1 MPYVARKQGDKYVV
15 FKKKA
20 DGTPGER
27 VGATAGNK
35 EALRKYLAALHIHA
49 NESIKTENTQY
60 MAKHIK
66 LASLINLKEGEEKL
80 EKMTTEEKK
89 AFLEAVSRFAEMAPS
104 IYRNHPLKEISES
117 LGNLV
122 EAAKHLT
129 LTETEDWFDNVTV
142 GRHMKQLEESF
153 KLFEKTASELSTLQQ
168 RLESVYEEIGS
179 NLGRYYNIN
188 EMISEAGEN
197 DYQKFFQKS
206 MKKFKISEPGDLETP
221 QAKRK
226 FFNYVDKNYKAKD
239 EPKKEAPKQEPK
251 EEPKKEEPKKEEK

>member
-49 NESIKTENTQY
+49 NESIKTENTIY

-66 LASLINLKEGEEKL
+66 LASLINLKEGEDKL
-80 EKMTTEEKK
+80 QKMTTEEKK

-104 IYRNHPLKEISES
+104 IYRNHSLKDISES

-188 EMISEAGEN
+188 EMISEAGES

-206 MKKFKISEPGDLETP
+206 MKKFKIEEPGDLETP
-221 QAKRK
+221 MAKRK
-226 FFNYVDKNYKAKD
+226 FFNYVDKNYQAKT
-239 EPKKEAPKQEPK
+239 EKPK
-251 EEPKKEEPKKEEK
+251 EEPKKEEPKKEEPKKEEK